1 MNLILP
7 QKRILNFF
15 SLRPTIIDQHQRL
28 RKYKHGTF
36 TRLTIVGTIIISPN
50 GMSVIRPGRELHHYS
65 PLAGQAWFYSTGS
78 VKWPGHTYRP
88 RKILYSASDQT
99 QRHFSR
105 SFTSPPGFILLV
117 RPDVAHSSVQ
127 IIHPSLSAGRTASSI
142 HLFHVL
148 IKVLLPTCSP
158 GNGIWV

>member
-105 SFTSPPGFILLV
+105 SFTSRFYSTCQAGRGTLV
-117 RPDVAHSSVQ
+117 RPNNSSLALRRENGLL
-127 IIHPSLSAGRTASSI
+127 HPFI
-142 HLFHVL
+142 PCF
-148 IKVLLPTCSP
+148 
-158 GNGIWV
+158 N